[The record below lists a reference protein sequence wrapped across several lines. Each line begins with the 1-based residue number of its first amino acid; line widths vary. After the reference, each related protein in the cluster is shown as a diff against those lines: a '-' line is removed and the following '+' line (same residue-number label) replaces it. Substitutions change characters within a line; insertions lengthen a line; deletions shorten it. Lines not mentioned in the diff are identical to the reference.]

1 MQNSVQIMN
10 SSPVVMKAV
19 EQLDYRVTVGDVASQ
34 AGLDINFAQ
43 AGLLTLASETGGHLQ
58 VSDNGEV
65 VYLFSKDFRS
75 ILRNK
80 YFWLQVQE
88 TWEKVW
94 RILFYII
101 RISFGIVLVASI
113 LLMMAAIILIMIAAS
128 ASKDGDS
135 DGGGD
140 GGGFGMPNIWFN
152 PFSIFWYSDPY
163 YGYDRDYRN
172 DRGDRP
178 SPPSNKTGEP
188 EPEMNFLM
196 AIFSFI
202 FGDGNPNHNLEERR
216 WQVVGKAIAN
226 NNGAVVAEQ
235 IAPYL
240 DKLDADEDY
249 MIPVLSRFNGYPQV
263 SPAGELIYHFPE
275 LQTTAQ
281 QRRPQSVP
289 AYFKEKLWQFSRA
302 TSGQLTLAGGLGIV
316 NIIAAVA
323 LGSLLQGGTIA
334 AQLGGLVGFVGS
346 IYGIL
351 LAYGIGFLA
360 IPLIRYFW
368 MQLKNKGINDRNNQR
383 QKVANRL
390 NQVDATVKEKIIFAQ
405 QFAAQK
411 IISSEDLAYTTETDL
426 LDQEINQSAKI
437 DAQWQQRLEQ
447 SSPPKHPKDPNSL

>member
-1 MQNSVQIMN
+1 MN

-19 EQLDYRVTVGDVASQ
+19 EQLDYRVTVGDVAAQ
-34 AGLDINFAQ
+34 AGLDVNFAQ
-43 AGLLTLASETGGHLQ
+43 AGLLALASEAGGHLQ

-65 VYLFSKDFRS
+65 VYLFPKDFRS

-88 TWEKVW
+88 IWEKIW
-94 RILFYII
+94 RVLFYII

-113 LLMMAAIILIMIAAS
+113 LLMITAIILIMIAAS

-135 DGGGD
+135 DNGGD
-140 GGGFGMPNIWFN
+140 DRGFGMPNIWFN

-163 YGYDRDYRN
+163 YRYDQN
-172 DRGDRP
+172 DRHP
-178 SPPSNKTGEP
+178 SPRSNNEP

-202 FGDGNPNHNLEERR
+202 FGDGNPNYDLEERR
-216 WQVVGKAIAN
+216 WQLVGRAIAN

-240 DKLDADEDY
+240 DKIDADEDY

-263 SPAGELIYHFPE
+263 SPVGELIYHFPE
-275 LQTTAQ
+275 LQVIAQ
-281 QRRPQSVP
+281 ERRPKSVP
-289 AYFKEKLWQFSRA
+289 AYFKEKIWQFSRA
-302 TSGQLTLAGGLGIV
+302 STGQLTLAGGLGAV
-316 NIIAAVA
+316 NIIAAIA
-323 LGSLLQGGTIA
+323 LGSMLQGGKIA

-346 IYGIL
+346 IYGLL

-360 IPLIRYFW
+360 IPLLRYLVIQ
-368 MQLKNKGINDRNNQR
+368 MKNKGISDRNNQR
-383 QKVANRL
+383 QKVASQL
-390 NQVDATVKEKIIFAQ
+390 NQANAKVKEKIAFAQ
-405 QFAAQK
+405 QFAAQN
-411 IISSEDLAYTTETDL
+411 IITSEDLAYTTETDL

-447 SSPPKHPKDPNSL
+447 SSPPKHPKDSEQ

>member
-1 MQNSVQIMN
+1 MN

-19 EQLDYRVTVGDVASQ
+19 EQLDYRVTVGDVAAQ

-43 AGLLTLASETGGHLQ
+43 AGLLALATDVGGHLQ
-58 VSDNGEV
+58 VSESGEV
-65 VYLFSKDFRS
+65 VYLFPKDFRS

-88 TWEKVW
+88 VWEKIW
-94 RILFYII
+94 RVLFYII

-113 LLMMAAIILIMIAAS
+113 LLMITAIVLIMIAAS

-140 GGGFGMPNIWFN
+140 DRGFGMPNIWFN
-152 PFSIFWYSDPY
+152 PLSIFWYSDPY
-163 YGYDRDYRN
+163 YRYDRYDH
-172 DRGDRP
+172 GDRHSAP
-178 SPPSNKTGEP
+178 RNNHEP
-188 EPEMNFLM
+188 ESEMNFLM

-202 FGDGNPNHNLEERR
+202 FGDGNPNYDLEERR
-216 WQVVGKAIAN
+216 WQIVGKAIAN

-240 DKLDADEDY
+240 DKIDADEDY

-275 LQTTAQ
+275 LQATAS
-281 QRRPQSVP
+281 QRSPQSVP

-302 TSGQLTLAGGLGIV
+302 TGGQLALAGGLGAV
-316 NIIAAVA
+316 NIIAAVV
-323 LGSLLQGGTIA
+323 LGSMLQGGKVA

-346 IYGIL
+346 IYGLL

-360 IPLIRYFW
+360 IPLVRYLW
-368 MQLKNKGINDRNNQR
+368 IQMKNKGISDRNNQR
-383 QKVANRL
+383 QKVASQL
-390 NQVDATVKEKIIFAQ
+390 NQADDKVKEKIAFAQ
-405 QFAAQK
+405 QFAAQN

-447 SSPPKHPKDPNSL
+447 NSPPKHPKDSGQ

>member
-1 MQNSVQIMN
+1 MN

-19 EQLDYRVTVGDVASQ
+19 EQLDYRVTVGDVAAQ

-43 AGLLTLASETGGHLQ
+43 AGLLALASEAGGHLQ
-58 VSDNGEV
+58 VSETGEV
-65 VYLFSKDFRS
+65 VYLFPKDFRS

-88 TWEKVW
+88 VWEKVW
-94 RILFYII
+94 RVLFYII

-113 LLMMAAIILIMIAAS
+113 LLMITAIVLIMIAAS

-135 DGGGD
+135 DDSGD
-140 GGGFGMPNIWFN
+140 SRGFGMPNIWFN

-163 YGYDRDYRN
+163 YRHDRYDQ
-172 DRGDRP
+172 GDQR
-178 SPPSNKTGEP
+178 SPRANNEP

-202 FGDGNPNHNLEERR
+202 FGDGNPNYDLEERR
-216 WQVVGKAIAN
+216 WQMIGKAIAN
-226 NNGAVVAEQ
+226 QNGAVVAEQ

-240 DKLDADEDY
+240 DKIDADEDY

-275 LQTTAQ
+275 LQTTAK
-281 QRRPQSVP
+281 QRHPQSVP

-302 TSGQLTLAGGLGIV
+302 TSGQLALAGGLGAV

-323 LGSLLQGGTIA
+323 LGSMLQGGKIA

-346 IYGIL
+346 IYGFL

-360 IPLIRYFW
+360 IPLIRYFL
-368 MQLKNKGINDRNNQR
+368 MQMKNGGISDRNNQR
-383 QKVANRL
+383 QKVASLL
-390 NQVDATVKEKIIFAQ
+390 NQADSQVKEKISFAQ
-405 QFAAQK
+405 QFAAQSV
-411 IISSEDLAYTTETDL
+411 ISSEDLAYTTETDL

-447 SSPPKHPKDPNSL
+447 NSTPKHPKDSEQ

>member
-1 MQNSVQIMN
+1 MN
-10 SSPVVMKAV
+10 SSPIVMKAV
-19 EQLDYRVTVGDVASQ
+19 EQLDYRVTVGDVAAQ
-34 AGLDINFAQ
+34 AGLDVNFAQ
-43 AGLLTLASETGGHLQ
+43 AGLLALASEAGGHLQ
-58 VSDNGEV
+58 VSDSGEV
-65 VYLFSKDFRS
+65 VYLFPKDFRS

-88 TWEKVW
+88 TWEKIW
-94 RILFYII
+94 RVLFYII
-101 RISFGIVLVASI
+101 RISFGVVLVASI
-113 LLMMAAIILIMIAAS
+113 LLMIAAIVLIMIAAS

-135 DGGGD
+135 DNGGD
-140 GGGFGMPNIWFN
+140 DRGFGMPNIWFN

-163 YGYDRDYRN
+163 YGYDRNYRN
-172 DRGDRP
+172 DRNFP
-178 SPPSNKTGEP
+178 TTNKTNEP

-202 FGDGNPNHNLEERR
+202 FGDGNPNYNLEERR
-216 WQVVGKAIAN
+216 WQLVGKAIAN

-240 DKLDADEDY
+240 DKIDADEDY

-275 LQTTAQ
+275 LQATAK

-302 TSGQLTLAGGLGIV
+302 STGQLTLAGGLGAV
-316 NIIAAVA
+316 NIIAAIA
-323 LGSLLQGGTIA
+323 LGSLLQGGKVA

-346 IYGIL
+346 IYGLL

-360 IPLIRYFW
+360 IPLLRYFVIQ
-368 MQLKNKGINDRNNQR
+368 MKNKGISDRNNQR
-383 QKVANRL
+383 QKVAGQL
-390 NQVDATVKEKIIFAQ
+390 NQANATIQEKISFAQ
-405 QFAAQK
+405 QFAAQN

-426 LDQEINQSAKI
+426 LDQEINQSAKL
-437 DAQWQQRLEQ
+437 DTQWQQRLEQ
-447 SSPPKHPKDPNSL
+447 SSPPKHPKDSEQ

>member
-1 MQNSVQIMN
+1 MN

-19 EQLDYRVTVGDVASQ
+19 EQLDYRVTVGDVVAQ

-43 AGLLTLASETGGHLQ
+43 AGLLTLASEAGGHLQ
-58 VSDNGEV
+58 VSESGEV
-65 VYLFSKDFRS
+65 VYLFPKDFRS

-88 TWEKVW
+88 VWEKIW
-94 RILFYII
+94 RVLFYII

-113 LLMMAAIILIMIAAS
+113 LLMIMAIVLIMIAAS

-140 GGGFGMPNIWFN
+140 DRGFGMPNIWFN

-163 YGYDRDYRN
+163 YRYDRYDQ
-172 DRGDRP
+172 GDRRSAP
-178 SPPSNKTGEP
+178 RGNNEP
-188 EPEMNFLM
+188 ESEMNFLM

-202 FGDGNPNHNLEERR
+202 FGDGNPNYDLEERR
-216 WQVVGKAIAN
+216 WQIVGKAIAN

-240 DKLDADEDY
+240 DKIDADEDY

-302 TSGQLTLAGGLGIV
+302 TSGQLALAGGLGAV
-316 NIIAAVA
+316 NIIAAVV
-323 LGSLLQGGTIA
+323 LGSMLQGGKVA

-346 IYGIL
+346 IYGLL

-360 IPLIRYFW
+360 IPLVRYLW
-368 MQLKNKGINDRNNQR
+368 IQMRNKGISDRNNQR
-383 QKVANRL
+383 QKVASQL
-390 NQVDATVKEKIIFAQ
+390 NQADDNTKAKIAFAQ
-405 QFAAQK
+405 QFAAQNV
-411 IISSEDLAYTTETDL
+411 ISSEDLAYTTETDL

-447 SSPPKHPKDPNSL
+447 NSPPKHPKDSGQ

>member
-1 MQNSVQIMN
+1 MN

-19 EQLDYRVTVGDVASQ
+19 EQLDYRVTVGDVAAT
-34 AGLDINFAQ
+34 AGLDVNFAQ

-58 VSDNGEV
+58 VSESGEV

-75 ILRNK
+75 ILRSK

-88 TWEKVW
+88 VW
-94 RILFYII
+94 GKIWRVLFYII
-101 RISFGIVLVASI
+101 RISFGVVLVASI
-113 LLMMAAIILIMIAAS
+113 LLMIVAIVLIMIAAS

-135 DGGGD
+135 DRGGD
-140 GGGFGMPNIWFN
+140 GGDFGMPNIWFN

-163 YGYDRDYRN
+163 YRYDRDDRNYRN
-172 DRGDRP
+172 
-178 SPPSNKTGEP
+178 SPTKENSDS
-188 EPEMNFLM
+188 EMNFLM

-202 FGDGNPNHNLEERR
+202 FGDGNPNYNLEERR
-216 WQVVGKAIAN
+216 WQLVGKAIAN
-226 NNGAVVAEQ
+226 NNGAVAAEQ

-249 MIPVLSRFNGYPQV
+249 MIPVLVRFNGSPEV
-263 SPAGELIYHFPE
+263 SPTGEIIYHFPE

-281 QRRPQSVP
+281 QRSPQAVP

-302 TSGQLTLAGGLGIV
+302 TSGQLTMAGGLGVV
-316 NIIAAVA
+316 NIVAAIA
-323 LGSLLQGGTIA
+323 LGSLLQGGKVA

-346 IYGIL
+346 IYGLL

-360 IPLIRYFW
+360 IPLLRYIW
-368 MQLKNKGINDRNNQR
+368 IQMKNGKIGDRNNQR
-383 QKVANRL
+383 QKVASRL
-390 NQVDATVKEKIIFAQ
+390 NQADTNIKEKIAFAQ
-405 QFAAQK
+405 QFATQN

-426 LDQEINQSAKI
+426 LDQEIDQSAKI

-447 SSPPKHPKDPNSL
+447 KSPPKHPRDPNSP

>member
-1 MQNSVQIMN
+1 MN

-19 EQLDYRVTVGDVASQ
+19 EQLDYRVTVGDVAAQ

-43 AGLLTLASETGGHLQ
+43 AGLLALATEAGGHLQ
-58 VSDNGEV
+58 VSDSGEV
-65 VYLFSKDFRS
+65 VYLFPKDFRS
-75 ILRNK
+75 IIRNK

-88 TWEKVW
+88 VWEKIW
-94 RILFYII
+94 RVLFYII

-113 LLMMAAIILIMIAAS
+113 LLMIAAIVLIMIAAS

-140 GGGFGMPNIWFN
+140 DRGFGMPNIWFN

-163 YGYDRDYRN
+163 YRHDRYDQN
-172 DRGDRP
+172 DRRP
-178 SPPSNKTGEP
+178 ATRGNNEP
-188 EPEMNFLM
+188 ESEMNFLM

-202 FGDGNPNHNLEERR
+202 FGDGNPNYDLEERR
-216 WQVVGKAIAN
+216 WQIVGKAIAN

-240 DKLDADEDY
+240 DKIDADEDY

-275 LQTTAQ
+275 LQTTAS

-302 TSGQLTLAGGLGIV
+302 TSGQLTLAGGLGAV
-316 NIIAAVA
+316 NIIAAVV
-323 LGSLLQGGTIA
+323 LGSMLQGGKVA

-346 IYGIL
+346 IYGLL

-360 IPLIRYFW
+360 IPLVRYLW
-368 MQLKNKGINDRNNQR
+368 IQMKNQGISDRNNQR
-383 QKVANRL
+383 QKVAGQL
-390 NQVDATVKEKIIFAQ
+390 NQADAKVKAKINFAQ
-405 QFAAQK
+405 QFAAQN

-426 LDQEINQSAKI
+426 LDQEVNQSAKI
-437 DAQWQQRLEQ
+437 DAQWQQMLEQ
-447 SSPPKHPKDPNSL
+447 KSPPKHPRDSEQ

>member
-1 MQNSVQIMN
+1 MN

-19 EQLDYRVTVGDVASQ
+19 EQLDYRVTVGDVAAQ

-43 AGLLTLASETGGHLQ
+43 AGLLALASEAGGHLQ
-58 VSDNGEV
+58 VSDSGEV
-65 VYLFSKDFRS
+65 VYLFPKDFRS

-88 TWEKVW
+88 VWEKIW
-94 RILFYII
+94 RVLFYII

-113 LLMMAAIILIMIAAS
+113 LLMIAAIVLIMIAAS
-128 ASKDGDS
+128 ASRDGDS

-140 GGGFGMPNIWFN
+140 DRGFGMPNIWFN

-163 YGYDRDYRN
+163 YRYDQP
-172 DRGDRP
+172 DRRP
-178 SPPSNKTGEP
+178 APRESSNEP
-188 EPEMNFLM
+188 ESEMNFLM

-202 FGDGNPNHNLEERR
+202 FGDGNPNYDLEERR
-216 WQVVGKAIAN
+216 WQVIGKAIAN

-240 DKLDADEDY
+240 DKIDADEDY

-275 LQTTAQ
+275 LQTTAS

-302 TSGQLTLAGGLGIV
+302 TSGQLVLAGGLGAV
-316 NIIAAVA
+316 NIIAAIV
-323 LGSLLQGGTIA
+323 LGSLLQGGRVA

-346 IYGIL
+346 IYGLL

-360 IPLIRYFW
+360 IPLVRYLW
-368 MQLKNKGINDRNNQR
+368 IQIKNKGISDRNNQR
-383 QKVANRL
+383 QKVASLL
-390 NQVDATVKEKIIFAQ
+390 NQANDNVKAKIAFAQ
-405 QFAAQK
+405 QFAAQN

-447 SSPPKHPKDPNSL
+447 SSPPKHPKDSGQ

>member
-1 MQNSVQIMN
+1 
-10 SSPVVMKAV
+10 MKAV
-19 EQLDYRVTVGDVASQ
+19 EQLDYRVTVGDVAAQ
-34 AGLDINFAQ
+34 AGLDVNFAQ
-43 AGLLTLASETGGHLQ
+43 SGLLALATDVGGHLQ
-58 VSDNGEV
+58 VSDSGEV
-65 VYLFSKDFRS
+65 VYLFPKDFRS

-88 TWEKVW
+88 VWEKIW
-94 RILFYII
+94 RVLFYII

-113 LLMMAAIILIMIAAS
+113 LLMITAIVLIMIAAS

-135 DGGGD
+135 DGGD
-140 GGGFGMPNIWFN
+140 DRGFGMPNIWFN
-152 PFSIFWYSDPY
+152 PLSIFWYSDPY
-163 YGYDRDYRN
+163 YCYDRN
-172 DRGDRP
+172 DHGDRHSAP
-178 SPPSNKTGEP
+178 RNNNEP
-188 EPEMNFLM
+188 ESEMNFLM

-202 FGDGNPNHNLEERR
+202 FGDGNPNYDLEERR
-216 WQVVGKAIAN
+216 WQIVGKAITN
-226 NNGAVVAEQ
+226 NSGAVVAEQ

-240 DKLDADEDY
+240 DKIDADEDY

-275 LQTTAQ
+275 LQTTAS

-302 TSGQLTLAGGLGIV
+302 TGGQLALAGGLGAV
-316 NIIAAVA
+316 NIIAAVV
-323 LGSLLQGGTIA
+323 LGSMLQGGKVA

-346 IYGIL
+346 IYGLL

-360 IPLIRYFW
+360 IPFVRYLW
-368 MQLKNKGINDRNNQR
+368 IQMKNKGISDRNNQR
-383 QKVANRL
+383 QKVASQL
-390 NQVDATVKEKIIFAQ
+390 NQADDKVKEKIAFAQ
-405 QFAAQK
+405 QFAAQN

-447 SSPPKHPKDPNSL
+447 IPPPKHPKDSEQWTVNSD